1 MQIVSHFIITLLLL
15 AGQSLPAQ
23 VAFSY
28 NDLKGGHGTDIL
40 FSGADGIVSARSC
53 LPGTPDSM
61 YVVYCPAGMA
71 RSSANDVRRRRPF
84 EWTAKYNSIYL
95 EISGGLVVEG
105 MNEHGLSASLLF
117 LENSFLPGSEKEHI
131 PLAASL
137 WTRFYLDHFTTVDT
151 ALLAVWD
158 TRVFNDS
165 GSAGEWPFRLV
176 LHDSSGATA
185 CIEYINGSRHVYT
198 PEAPA
203 AIIDGPAFS
212 RLIGMVHLEDIHPE
226 NPAEYRYLAVRDTLR
241 QHRGPAGMEA
251 AAGILKWLHNEGD
264 YGTLILRDHKKAE
277 LLIVSK
283 TGEKRL
289 IRAGGSIFLSETEIR
304 ERLFTE

>member
-1 MQIVSHFIITLLLL
+1 MQTVSHIVIILFLL
-15 AGQSLPAQ
+15 AGQALPAQ

-28 NDLKGGHGTDIL
+28 NDLKGGQGADIL

-61 YVVYCPAGMA
+61 YVVYCPAGIT

-84 EWTAKYNSIYL
+84 EWRAKYNSVYL
-95 EISGGLVVEG
+95 EVKGGLVVEG
-105 MNEHGLSASLLF
+105 MNERGFSASLLF
-117 LENSFLPGSEKEHI
+117 LENSLLPGREKEHI

-137 WTRFYLDHFTTVDT
+137 WTRFFLDHFGTVDT

-165 GSAGEWPFRLV
+165 GHAGEWPFRLI

-203 AIIDGPAFS
+203 VIIDGPAFS
-212 RLIGMVHLEDIHPE
+212 RLIGMVHLENIHPE
-226 NPAEYRYLAVRDTLR
+226 SPAEQRYLTARDILR
-241 QHRGPAGMEA
+241 KHSEPAGMQ
-251 AAGILKWLHNEGD
+251 AAGDILKHLHENNNHGN
-264 YGTLILRDHKKAE
+264 LILRNHEKAE
-277 LLIVSK
+277 LLIISE
-283 TGEKRL
+283 TGKERL
-289 IRAGGSIFLSETEIR
+289 IRPGGVKSSTKKEIR
-304 ERLFTE
+304 EKLFTE